1 MEDEKRP
8 LVLVD
13 SSYFS
18 IKRATALISWW
29 NKAHPDD
36 PKSNHLP
43 WVLNSVYLEKYTTLF
58 KKNIDN
64 LAKHYGVMPQ
74 NILFARDCPIDEIW
88 RRKIYPGYKG
98 SRCSE
103 VIPPPVL
110 TPSLTSS
117 TSSTASASATA
128 VTSASDPMNLEIGL
142 TMDVSKMSSGW
153 KGLEGQVIGLET
165 LGYGPV
171 VRHNNETFLRS
182 GYVKWLRV
190 DQAEADDVCAIIAMR
205 VRKLQPN
212 RQIVIVANDRD
223 YLQLIDPKLTVVD
236 IPNFTAITHKK
247 GELTSGEALLH
258 KIIAGDTSDDIPS
271 CGTSDAKKYACNPE
285 LLKATLAKDEVFR
298 KKFEFNSVLIDFK
311 QIPDDIQEKIWQSF
325 LTIAPGFATMIP
337 PTPVLPNESKVETSR
352 SSLPQKIKILP
363 RPLKI
368 IPIITR
374 KSTAT
379 NTATNTVKVTD
390 TTDKVTEPIV

>member
-8 LVLVD
+8 LILVD

-36 PKSNHLP
+36 PKSNNLP
-43 WVLNSVYLEKYTTLF
+43 WVLNSIYLEKYTTLF

-64 LAKHYGVMPQ
+64 LAKHYGVSPQ

-98 SRCSE
+98 SRCPE
-103 VIPPPVL
+103 VIPPPIL

-117 TSSTASASATA
+117 SS
-128 VTSASDPMNLEIGL
+128 SASDSMLEIGL
-142 TMDVSKMSSGW
+142 TLDVSKMSPGW
-153 KGLEGQVIGLET
+153 KSLEGQIISIGT

-171 VRHNNETFLRS
+171 VRHNNETFLKS
-182 GYVKWLRV
+182 GYVKSLRV
-190 DQAEADDVCAIIAMR
+190 DHAEADDICAIIAMR

-223 YLQLIDPKLTVVD
+223 YLQLIDPRLTVVD
-236 IPNFTAITHKK
+236 IPNFIAITHKK
-247 GELTSGEALLH
+247 GDLSSDEALLH

-285 LLKATLAKDEVFR
+285 LLKKTLATDENFR
-298 KKFEFNSVLIDFK
+298 KKFEFNSVLVDFK
-311 QIPDDIQEKIWQSF
+311 KIPEDIQEKIWSSF
-325 LTIAPGFATMIP
+325 LEIAPGFATMIP
-337 PTPVLPNESKVETSR
+337 PTSTTSIST
-352 SSLPQKIKILP
+352 SSTTDLTPTPSLKKEIKIIP

-368 IPIITR
+368 IPIIT
-374 KSTAT
+374 KKPAP
-379 NTATNTVKVTD
+379 AGDTVVKQAI
-390 TTDKVTEPIV
+390 TENQK